1 MQLVVTVAGFDDE
14 DEAPEFE
21 LNTFADQ
28 DKVAAR
34 IARAVR
40 NWIRVVPVRASGSRL
55 NLAVTASWVEA
66 SPNHTHT
73 KAAAD
78 AGAPA
83 PKRKKK
89 ARK

>member
-1 MQLVVTVAGFDDE
+1 MQLVVTVAGLDDE
-14 DEAPEFE
+14 NEPDEFQ

-55 NLAVTASWVEA
+55 NLAVTAGWVEA
-66 SPNHTHT
+66 TPNHTHT
-73 KAAAD
+73 ETRTASATQ
-78 AGAPA
+78 A